1 MGLFG
6 KIFGGGGGQPPPRVP
21 PAGEGPPRR
30 RRDDA
35 AYGQPLGAAQTDAG
49 PFPKRLRLR
58 AIYSD
63 YDLLGSWKVV
73 TLNSPADWPA
83 AREEVLQGYYQQFG
97 LIRLPGGSS
106 AIRWNEGTW
115 RGLRETLD
123 VVFDPAFA
131 PSADTSGSPTA

>member
-6 KIFGGGGGQPPPRVP
+6 KIFGGGGGQEPGRPPTTTPPR
-21 PAGEGPPRR
+21 PRR
-30 RRDDA
+30 GGDG
-35 AYGQPLGAAQTDAG
+35 AYGQPLTTNETDQG

-63 YDLLGSWKVV
+63 YDLLGSWKVI

-83 AREEVLQGYYQQFG
+83 AREEVLQAYYQQFG
-97 LIRLPGGSS
+97 LIRLAGGTS

-115 RGLRETLD
+115 RGVRETLD
-123 VVFDPAFA
+123 LVFDPAFA
-131 PSADTSGSPTA
+131 PSADASGSPSA